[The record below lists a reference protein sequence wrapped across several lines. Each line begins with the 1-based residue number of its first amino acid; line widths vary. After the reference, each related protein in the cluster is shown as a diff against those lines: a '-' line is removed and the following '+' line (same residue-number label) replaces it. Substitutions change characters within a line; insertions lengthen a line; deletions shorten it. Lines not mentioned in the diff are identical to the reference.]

1 MAGLYQHRYYP
12 LIEEALRPIQ
22 SMKIEG
28 KLDSTNLLD
37 LLGIHPETFL
47 PPASSISQR
56 ENEINTLKA
65 LVLAQFILTYM
76 ISPENEV
83 QPIANVDELRAI
95 FLDHV
100 TMTSLLDQNAVKVE
114 ENPFQ
119 KFKKASPLASDN
131 EAEWQGLLIFANY
144 LKYAIKLL
152 REPPNKVVSMRAAA
166 ILSGF
171 EKCLEGGWSG
181 LGPEAKRRH
190 LIYHFLTGI
199 NRAPRSSK
207 KREKHSE
214 LPPSLPTPS
223 TPPVLPDPTVSRSS
237 SPTLEASAFSIE
249 QSMAMS
255 TDSVENANQLL
266 PIPPPLVTANIAS
279 HSSSH
284 SIMPADV
291 GRFFALNIK
300 VDPGASSD
308 DTNMTDFEMEIPR
321 FLSIHSI
328 GSFSRSS
335 SVCLADI
342 DNLIA
347 DLEGGLDFF
356 QQEEVVEEHPPMQR
370 QTTDEYVYEILEDW
384 REHGVA

>member
-1 MAGLYQHRYYP
+1 MAGLHQHRYYP

-22 SMKIEG
+22 TMKIEG

-37 LLGIHPETFL
+37 LLGIHPEAFL

-65 LVLAQFILTYM
+65 LVLAQFILSYM
-76 ISPENEV
+76 TSPENEV
-83 QPIANVDELRAI
+83 QPIASVDELRAV

-100 TMTSLLDQNAVKVE
+100 TMTSLLDQNAVKYE

-131 EAEWQGLLIFANY
+131 ETEWQGLLIFANY

-214 LPPSLPTPS
+214 PPSSLPTPS
-223 TPPVLPDPTVSRSS
+223 TPPVLPPLTVSHSS
-237 SPTLEASAFSIE
+237 SPPLEASIE

-255 TDSVENANQLL
+255 TDSVENACHL
-266 PIPPPLVTANIAS
+266 PIPPPLLPANIAS
-279 HSSSH
+279 HSVPH
-284 SIMPADV
+284 AILPTDR
-291 GRFFALNIK
+291 GRFFALNVK
-300 VDPGASSD
+300 VEPGTSSD
-308 DTNMTDFEMEIPR
+308 DTNMTDFDEIPR
-321 FLSIHSI
+321 FMSIQSL

-356 QQEEVVEEHPPMQR
+356 QEEEVEEHPPMQR
-370 QTTDEYVYEILEDW
+370 QTTDEYVYEILEEW